1 MLRPLQANRRGRS
14 GKRGYNC
21 FRVCDKEGDKI
32 ARCLCAGPSI
42 WHDSEPR
49 ALEVT
54 LPPIKGPKWLEHA
67 LGVHAGAAFHRQ
79 WENHERNPKEQP
91 TMVRFFGAPVP
102 GQQLVASPTRDDIP
116 QLQLLCMGPETTPSH
131 TQPP

>member
-67 LGVHAGAAFHRQ
+67 LGVHRYMRVRLFIGNGRIMSATPRSSRRWCGSSARQ
-79 WENHERNPKEQP
+79 CQ
-91 TMVRFFGAPVP
+91 G
-102 GQQLVASPTRDDIP
+102 S
-116 QLQLLCMGPETTPSH
+116 S
-131 TQPP
+131 